1 MHATTMRWSIT
12 LTMWLGVLGATG
24 TGCVT
29 GRARARVELP
39 PPPPCKERPRVRDFC
54 LGEIP
59 TGEDCMVCTNVRGC
73 LDERRSA
80 YCVNADFCEDPR
92 CDGGTSATQRG
103 SGLLIE

>member
-1 MHATTMRWSIT
+1 
-12 LTMWLGVLGATG
+12 
-24 TGCVT
+24 
-29 GRARARVELP
+29 
-39 PPPPCKERPRVRDFC
+39 
-54 LGEIP
+54 
-59 TGEDCMVCTNVRGC
+59 MVCTNVRGC